1 LNSIG
6 TLYGIGVG
14 PGDPELLTL
23 KAVNIL
29 RRVDVVLAASSS
41 RNEYSIAQDIARPHL
56 HDSVPVVK
64 LDFPMTRDR
73 EALETA
79 WKENAR
85 IAARELLKG
94 RDAAFLTLGDPMV
107 YSTFGYLARTVAR
120 LHPEIPVRV
129 VPGITSFQAAAAGNG
144 VPLVESGENLLILSG
159 VNDAHVLSES
169 LEQADNTVILKSYR
183 NFSAI
188 REVVTQ
194 HGLADRSF
202 FVSRIGLSGEVG
214 KCSLSE
220 APETPSYL
228 SLVVVK
234 KGHDRS

>member
-1 LNSIG
+1 MKSIG

-29 RRVDVVLAASSS
+29 HRVDLVLAASSS
-41 RNEYSIAQDIARPHL
+41 RNEYSIALDIARPHL
-56 HDSVPVVK
+56 HTGVPVTV

-73 EALETA
+73 DALETA
-79 WKENAR
+79 WEENAR
-85 IAARELLKG
+85 IAAEALLAG

-107 YSTFGYLARTVAR
+107 YSTFGYLARTVSR
-120 LHPEIPVRV
+120 LYPDVPIQV
-129 VPGITSFQAAAAGNG
+129 VPGITSFQAAAAGNA

-169 LEQADNTVILKSYR
+169 LEKADNTVILKSYR
-183 NFSAI
+183 NFEAI
-188 REVVTQ
+188 KGVVEQ

-214 KCSLSE
+214 KCALAD
-220 APETPSYL
+220 APEKPDYL

-234 KGHDRS
+234 KGYEQG